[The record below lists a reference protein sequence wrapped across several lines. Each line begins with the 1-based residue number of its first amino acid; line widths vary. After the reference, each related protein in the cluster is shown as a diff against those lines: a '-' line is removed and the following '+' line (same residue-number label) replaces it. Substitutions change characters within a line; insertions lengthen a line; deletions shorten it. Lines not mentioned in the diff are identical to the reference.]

1 MGAVR
6 LDKEKAVEADWKYG
20 GMERE
25 VKWGCGM
32 DTEMTVE
39 GGQNYGEIER
49 KRRLRMVWI
58 F

>member
-6 LDKEKAVEADWKYG
+6 LDKEKADRKYG

-32 DTEMTVE
+32 DTELTVE
-39 GGQNYGEIER
+39 GGQNYGDIER